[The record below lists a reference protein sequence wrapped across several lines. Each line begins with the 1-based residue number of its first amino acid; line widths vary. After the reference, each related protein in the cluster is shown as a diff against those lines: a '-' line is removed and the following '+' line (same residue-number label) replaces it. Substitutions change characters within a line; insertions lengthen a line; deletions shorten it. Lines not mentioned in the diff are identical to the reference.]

1 LFRFSGGQ
9 LPIHIKCDLSPNL
22 QLQLQ
27 LKGGG
32 DGGGGGGGVSDPIQ
46 TSYWSYI
53 RLTQFTLEKRNGCMQ
68 YSLSD
73 VIRSTFYL
81 PSSPLAM
88 AALSY
93 PIPVVAP

>member
-1 LFRFSGGQ
+1 
-9 LPIHIKCDLSPNL
+9 
-22 QLQLQ
+22 
-27 LKGGG
+27 
-32 DGGGGGGGVSDPIQ
+32 
-46 TSYWSYI
+46 
-53 RLTQFTLEKRNGCMQ
+53 MQ

>member
-1 LFRFSGGQ
+1 M
-9 LPIHIKCDLSPNL
+9 PIHIKCDLSPNL

-32 DGGGGGGGVSDPIQ
+32 DGGGGGGVSDPIQ

-53 RLTQFTLEKRNGCMQ
+53 HLTQFTLEKRNGCMQ